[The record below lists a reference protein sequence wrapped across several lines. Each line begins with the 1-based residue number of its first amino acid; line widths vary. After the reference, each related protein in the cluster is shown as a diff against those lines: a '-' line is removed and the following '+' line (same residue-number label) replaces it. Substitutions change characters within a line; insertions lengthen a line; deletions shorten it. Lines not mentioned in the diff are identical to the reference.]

1 MRKGRFKLVAPA
13 TLCAAL
19 LFTWS
24 AQSETLQEKADSVSF
39 FDVLDLPAR
48 VDEPK
53 LFKGK
58 AKDSYSLNCAVAN
71 RSGEQ
76 LLGLRFILMTVD
88 SAGKLRTRVT
98 WSDESELSAYSI
110 KTFQFNLRVKEKA
123 QTGDRHFLAIDEV
136 IGRETI
142 WRAVDAEKALRAY
155 TRGQH
160 DVVPIVKTVANKD
173 DREKGPLII
182 PLKLRKP

>member
-1 MRKGRFKLVAPA
+1 MAPA

-19 LFTWS
+19 LVTLN
-24 AQSETLQEKADSVSF
+24 AQSETTQEKPDPVSF

-53 LFKGK
+53 LFKGQ
-58 AKDSYSLNCAVAN
+58 DSHSLHCAVAN
-71 RSGEQ
+71 RSGEP
-76 LLGLRFILMTVD
+76 LLGLRLILMTVD
-88 SAGKLRTRVT
+88 SAGKLRTRAT
-98 WSDESELSAYSI
+98 WSEETELAAYSI
-110 KTFQFNLRVKEKA
+110 KTFQFKLHLKEKA
-123 QTGDRHFLAIDEV
+123 QTGDRVFLAIDEV
-136 IGRETI
+136 IGSETI

-155 TRGQH
+155 SRGQH
-160 DVVPIVKTVANKD
+160 DIVPKVKAVANKD